1 MGAIAGIRAMNGAP
15 VPSGALARMS
25 TVLAHRGPVG
35 EALWVEGGAGLV
47 HRRDRIEPPVST
59 AGQPLADPSGRY
71 RIVLSGRVFNW
82 RELAASLARSDPD
95 RAPPRGCL
103 ETLLRDYLARGTT
116 AFAQWNGGFACAIWD
131 ASEQR
136 MLVARDHFGVK
147 PLYYIVTPAHF
158 VFASEIKA
166 LLAHPDITAAPDD
179 RGIFDFL
186 SVNRFLLLSGT
197 TCYAGVRK
205 LLPGH
210 WIEVGPGGVREGA
223 YWRID
228 PERKVDFSS
237 DEERV
242 EAVREIM
249 VDAVRIRMP
258 EGTPFGAA
266 LSGGFDSSSV
276 VCLLADLLGRSD
288 RTRTGFETFS
298 YTFGTDDADETH
310 LVDLV
315 ARHAGTTHHA
325 LPVLQPDF
333 FDDLDNVI
341 LANDGPVVESTALLL
356 YKKKRLIGARGLPV
370 SFSGIGGDELFQ
382 GQLDYFADLLRA
394 GRLVQLVREIRA
406 VHPID
411 PITGR
416 PTSLRALVRAFALS
430 PLWPQWMRRLRG
442 THNGIPY
449 PPDWIAASLLGR
461 AGVSKELPDPAR
473 PRFAS
478 HYDQSCWDLFFY
490 ELVGGSAHYHD
501 CASAPFGVDTR
512 FPLMDLRLVET
523 MFATPRTW
531 KYREGRVREMQK
543 RAMAPYLPREVLE
556 DHIKKDHHPT
566 VIHFM
571 QTALREPVRALLEGD
586 QQLARAY
593 VDWNSLRR
601 HAEPFFSGRAYNS
614 LPIWLAMA
622 LERWL
627 RLSFGRP

>member
-1 MGAIAGIRAMNGAP
+1 MGAITGVFVRAGAP
-15 VPSGALARMS
+15 AQRAALARMS
-25 TVLAHRGPVG
+25 AALAHRGPVG
-35 EALWVEGGAGLV
+35 ETLWVAGPVGLA

-82 RELAASLARSDPD
+82 REIAADLAQRDPD
-95 RAPPRGCL
+95 IPPPRDCL
-103 ETLLRDYLARGTT
+103 ETLLRDYLAEGTT
-116 AFAQWNGGFACAIWD
+116 AFARWNGGFACAIWD
-131 ASEQR
+131 AAEQR
-136 MLVARDHFGVK
+136 MLIARDHFGVK
-147 PLYYIVTPAHF
+147 PMYYTATPGLFA
-158 VFASEIKA
+158 FASEIKA
-166 LLAHPDITAAPDD
+166 LLAHPDVVAAPDD

-205 LLPGH
+205 LLPGT
-210 WIEVGPGGVREGA
+210 WVEAGSEGLREGR
-223 YWRID
+223 YWQID
-228 PERKVDFSS
+228 PHRQIDYAS

-258 EGTPFGAA
+258 ERTPFGAA

-276 VCLLADLLGRSD
+276 VCLLADLLGRAGQTTS
-288 RTRTGFETFS
+288 FETFS
-298 YTFGTDDADETH
+298 YTFGTDEADETH

-333 FDDLDNVI
+333 FDDLDDVI
-341 LANDGPVVESTALLL
+341 RANDGPVVESTALLL
-356 YKKKRLIGARGLPV
+356 YKKKREIGACGLPV

-382 GQLDYFADLLRA
+382 GQLDYFSDLLRS
-394 GRLVQLVREIRA
+394 GRLSQLVREIRA
-406 VHPID
+406 VHPVD

-416 PTSLRALVRAFALS
+416 PTSLHALVRAFALS
-430 PLWPQWMRRLRG
+430 PLWPQWMRRMRG

-449 PPDWIAASLLGR
+449 PPDWIAPSLLGR
-461 AGVSKELPDPAR
+461 AGISRELPDPPR
-473 PRFAS
+473 PRFADR
-478 HYDQSCWDLFFY
+478 YDQSCWDLFFY
-490 ELVGGSAHYHD
+490 ELVGASAHYHD
-501 CASAPFGVDTR
+501 SASAPFGVDTR

-523 MFATPRTW
+523 MFATPRIW
-531 KYREGRVREMQK
+531 KYREGHVREMQK
-543 RAMAPYLPREVLE
+543 RAMAPYLPREILE

-566 VIHFM
+566 VIRFM
-571 QTALREPVRALLEGD
+571 QTALREPVRELLEGSG
-586 QQLARAY
+586 QLARQY
-593 VDWNSLRR
+593 VDWDRLCR
-601 HAEPFFSGRAYNS
+601 HAEPFFAGRAYNS

-627 RLSFGRP
+627 RLSFGPR